1 MFAWVRAHQKWPG
14 DKCFRLRKWKFWE
27 PQFFSTFDNTL
38 LTNLFISFLSVFI
51 SLIEL
56 KTFLY
61 ITTYLFLFLTY
72 LFLSIYCIF
81 VEGNLQTAACEE
93 NFIFYSHYKKA
104 NSPVILNFYFNYFY
118 FKPSIKMK
126 QNKIITFLVPFKS
139 NLQLFQLILSCF
151 WHLWLTFQ
159 EDCLQKK

>member
-61 ITTYLFLFLTY
+61 ITYLFLFLTY
-72 LFLSIYCIF
+72 LFLSI
-81 VEGNLQTAACEE
+81 
-93 NFIFYSHYKKA
+93 HYKKA
-104 NSPVILNFYFNYFY
+104 NSPVILNFYFNCFY